1 MNKLKT
7 DWLRAC
13 IAGRT
18 VDGREITEQ
27 QILDMASSYV
37 PEVYLAHIWPE
48 HIRGIDP
55 SGMFKSLGD
64 VLELKAERIKGGAL
78 DGVLALY
85 VILQPHA
92 DLVTM
97 VRNGQK
103 VHLSVEI
110 EQNFAGT
117 GKAYLMGLGVT
128 DSPASLGTGLM
139 HFNAQSRQT
148 NLFSTPL
155 LCDGFQCHS
164 HQGHEL
170 TLILE
175 RLDRLESLAQSTK
188 TPTANYA
195 TRADFERL
203 EAVINRL
210 AETIHQFGE
219 QEVINHGSRPETTGV
234 SPDFERSRIPVGY

>member
-7 DWLRAC
+7 DWIRAC

-27 QILDMASSYV
+27 QIQDMASSYT

-55 SGMFKSLGD
+55 SGVFKSLGD

-85 VILQPHA
+85 AILEPHP
-92 DLVTM
+92 DLVTI

-110 EQNFAGT
+110 EQSFADT

-139 HFNAQSRQT
+139 HFNAQSRHT

-164 HQGHEL
+164 PKGHEFA
-170 TLILE
+170 LILE
-175 RLDRLESLAQSTK
+175 SLDRLESLSQRTALA
-188 TPTANYA
+188 ANYA

-203 EAVINRL
+203 EAVISRL
-210 AETIHQFGE
+210 DETIHQFGE
-219 QEVINHGSRPETTGV
+219 QEVIHHGSRPETTGV
-234 SPDFERSRIPVGY
+234 PPDFERSRFPVGY